1 MAVLASFIKYL
12 VTLIIFALIGI
23 AGAVVGKKWR
33 ISKDAKEAA
42 EDAFEK
48 ELKK

>member
-12 VTLIIFALIGI
+12 VTLIIFVLIGI

-42 EDAFEK
+42 EDKLE
-48 ELKK
+48 EQLKK